1 MLQQFLVLD
10 TGNSATKIGY
20 FSGDQLVEVWRV
32 STQALIA
39 GRAPF
44 TQLLSRDMDLKVGW
58 INVAADIEMSQLEIW
73 NHFRKKPVFVR
84 IDAQYPFPVVNK
96 YETPL
101 TLGSDRITG
110 VIGARSLFTSVA
122 LLVIDIGTAI
132 TYDYMT
138 DNDLYLGGGISP
150 GMSMRFKSLH
160 AFTAKLPLVEAQ
172 KNIPLI
178 GNTSADSIR
187 SGVVH
192 GISTELNGIIQAYHH
207 EVGEHM
213 KIVLTGGDMP
223 FFEKRIKYPNFTEQ
237 HLVLIG
243 IKTLLSDH
251 S

>member
-20 FSGDQLVEVWRV
+20 FSGDQLVKVWRV

-39 GRAPF
+39 GSAPF
-44 TQLLSRDMDLKVGW
+44 TQLLARDTDLKVGW
-58 INVAADIEMSQLEIW
+58 LNVAAGVEIPQLEIW
-73 NHFRKKPVFVR
+73 NHFREKPVFVR
-84 IDAQYPFPVVNK
+84 IDAHYPFPVINK
-96 YETPL
+96 YQTPL

-110 VIGARSLFTSVA
+110 VIGARSLFPGVA

-132 TYDYMT
+132 TFDFMT
-138 DNDLYLGGGISP
+138 ENDVYLGGGISP
-150 GMSMRFKSLH
+150 GMSMRFKALH
-160 AFTAKLPLVEAQ
+160 TFTAKLPLVEAQ
-172 KNIPLI
+172 ENIPLI
-178 GNTSADSIR
+178 GNTSASSIR

-192 GISTELNGIIQAYHH
+192 GITAELNGIIHAYYHQ
-207 EVGEHM
+207 VGENM
-213 KIVLTGGDMP
+213 NIVLTGGDMP
-223 FFEKRIKYPNFTEQ
+223 FFEKRIKYANFAEK